1 MARACIFCG
10 SRENLNREDLWPK
23 WLVETVTQDRP
34 SEIERIF
41 GSDSTAHFYGGKWV
55 KGRGVCEQCN
65 GGWMSNLESKIKL
78 ILEPM
83 IFDSSSVLDYVQQS
97 AIAIW
102 TLKTAMAFECI
113 KGAASTPATANEVF
127 YSAADRQ
134 HLQSAFNHV
143 SVRLGCGYKFRYRRG
158 GREYPGIGVRGSE
171 SQTPRTEKT
180 KGTPGTHGE
189 NFGLRTYN
197 PPTIPEWRCGRQ
209 RVRPC

>member
-10 SRENLNREDLWPK
+10 SRENLNRDDLWPK

-41 GSDSTAHFYGGKWV
+41 GSDSTAHVYGGKWG

-65 GGWMSNLESKIKL
+65 GGWMSNLESKIKP
-78 ILEPM
+78 ILEPL

-134 HLQSAFNHV
+134 HLMPTSQQCFLLPHLRKPDLGTNSGWRNGEQLDYRTGAFVQSRVLCGGHQQL
-143 SVRLGCGYKFRYRRG
+143 SVVQLRLTCNLLESASS
-158 GREYPGIGVRGSE
+158 GRDNVPSCAT
-171 SQTPRTEKT
+171 Q
-180 KGTPGTHGE
+180 
-189 NFGLRTYN
+189 
-197 PPTIPEWRCGRQ
+197 
-209 RVRPC
+209 